1 MSEDL
6 NPQQMRAVE
15 HIEGPALVIAGAGSG
30 KTRVITHRIAYL
42 LRSGFPA
49 SKILA
54 VTFTNKAAEEMRH
67 RIQKTANEFVLTC
80 TFHSLCAKILRESIE
95 VLGYKRDFTIYDADD
110 SERLIKQCMTAFN
123 LKDEKGLLKTF
134 KAAISA
140 AKNNLVTP
148 ERLAKDEPQL
158 ASVYELYQTKL
169 KEYQALDFDDLLFLT
184 VKLFQEHPQVL
195 SVYQSTWS
203 FILIDEYQ
211 DTNMAQYLI
220 IKLLAEKHHNI
231 FAVGD
236 PDQSIYS
243 WRGASIRNILEF
255 DKDFPGAH
263 IISLDQN
270 YRSKTTIL
278 NAANALIRHNPAQYE
293 KQLWSALGA
302 GDKISLCI
310 CSDEHAEARFVTKNL
325 LKHHLSYHIPLKECA
340 IFYRTNFQSRVFE
353 DALLSQKI
361 PYVIIGGLS
370 FYQRREVKD
379 ILAILRMVSSG
390 ADFLSFSRTIN
401 LPKRGFGDVVQSNL
415 KEIAAAHHLPIIEA
429 CEQIL
434 DRKIPLKLSLKQHEG
449 LKSYINMILAL
460 REMIKAKAPL
470 ETLLS
475 EAIDRSSYLVHLR
488 EDPETF
494 DERRSNLAELVHK
507 AAEWESEAPLPS
519 LTAFLEELSLK
530 SSMDEKNI
538 DQDAVRLMTL
548 HHAKGLEFRVVFLVG
563 MEEDLF
569 PHINS
574 KDSEEKIQEE
584 RRLCYVGMTR
594 AKENLYI
601 SAAKTRFLW
610 GVSRSMYPSR
620 FLREIPQEYTAGR

>member
-1 MSEDL
+1 
-6 NPQQMRAVE
+6 
-15 HIEGPALVIAGAGSG
+15 
-30 KTRVITHRIAYL
+30 
-42 LRSGFPA
+42 
-49 SKILA
+49 
-54 VTFTNKAAEEMRH
+54 MRH
-67 RIQKTANEFVLTC
+67 RIQKTARQFVLTC

-95 VLGYKRDFTIYDADD
+95 ALGYRRDFTIYDADD
-110 SERLIKQCMTAFN
+110 SERLLKQCMGAFN

-134 KAAISA
+134 KAAISG

-148 ERLAKDEPQL
+148 ATLAKDDPQL
-158 ASVYELYQTKL
+158 ASVYELYQAKL
-169 KEYQALDFDDLLFLT
+169 KEYQAVDFDDLLFLT
-184 VKLFQEHPQVL
+184 VKLFQEHPHVL
-195 SVYQSTWS
+195 SVYQNAWS

-211 DTNMAQYLI
+211 DTNIAQYLI

-255 DKDFPGAH
+255 DKDFPGAKV
-263 IISLDQN
+263 IPLEQN

-278 NAANALIRHNPAQYE
+278 NAANALIKHNPTQYE

-302 GDKISLCI
+302 GDKICLYI
-310 CSDEHAEARFVTKNL
+310 CEDEHAEARFVTKNI
-325 LKHHLSYHIPLKECA
+325 LKHHRSSHTPLKECA

-353 DALLSQKI
+353 DALLLQKI

-379 ILAILRMVSSG
+379 ILAILRMVASG

-401 LPKRGFGDVVQSNL
+401 LPKRGFGEVALSNL

-429 CEQIL
+429 CTQIL
-434 DRKIPLKLSLKQHEG
+434 DRKIPCKLSLKQYEG
-449 LKSYINMILAL
+449 LKSYITMVLAL
-460 REMIKAKAPL
+460 REMIKAQVPL
-470 ETLLS
+470 QTLLS
-475 EAIDRSSYLVHLR
+475 EAIERSSYLTHLR
-488 EDPETF
+488 DDPETF
-494 DERRSNLAELVHK
+494 DERRGNLAELVHK
-507 AAEWESEAPLPS
+507 AAEWEQEHSLPS
-519 LTAFLEELSLK
+519 LTTFLEELSLR
-530 SSMDEKNI
+530 SAMDEKNV
-538 DQDAVRLMTL
+538 DQDAIRLMTL
-548 HHAKGLEFRVVFLVG
+548 HHAKGLEFSVVFLVG

-574 KDSEEKIQEE
+574 KDSDEAIQEE

-601 SAAKTRFLW
+601 SAAKERFLW
-610 GVSRSMYPSR
+610 GTSRSMYPSR
-620 FLREIPQEYTAGR
+620 FLREIPQEYVLKQS